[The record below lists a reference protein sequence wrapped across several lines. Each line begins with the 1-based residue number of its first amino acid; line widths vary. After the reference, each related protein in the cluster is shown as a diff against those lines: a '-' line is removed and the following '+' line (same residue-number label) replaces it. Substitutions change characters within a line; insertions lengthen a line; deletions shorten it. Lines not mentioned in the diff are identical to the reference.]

1 MGDITVSGPVTN
13 IDTQS
18 IVTALVNA
26 EQAPKQSQINKQ
38 TQTSTAQLSSI
49 GKIQAALDAFRGAM
63 DNMAKDA
70 SIGGLSATT
79 SDNNVSAITLG
90 AGASAGSYQ
99 LVVNQLATASK
110 VATQT
115 FAAGAKAVVNTG
127 TTSTTLEIS
136 QSGQSYGVSVPPGA
150 TLQQVR
156 DSINAQY
163 SSAGLSANILTD
175 ATGSRLVMTSTN
187 TGVGTDIT
195 LGGNSGLEAGT
206 SVVTVPQNAK
216 YTIDGTAQE
225 SKSNTLGDAISGVS
239 IKLTAV
245 SPLPAGSTDPLPP
258 GSTVTRLSST
268 ITIARSTDTLKS
280 SVKGFVDTYNA
291 LMTAINTE
299 TAVTTNADGSI
310 TSAALTGDATLR
322 TLTSAVRSELNAL
335 GGTGSLKS
343 LAQFGVN
350 TDQKTGKLSIDD
362 KLFGAAIATNPTDIG
377 GIFNGDKGLLA
388 RMKTATDSYALS
400 GTGVLATRTSTLS
413 ANIKDLQNQQ
423 DTLTARMAAL
433 KTSLTAKY
441 TTMNNLVAQLTSQ
454 RSSVMTTLNA
464 LNNPKTS

>member
-245 SPLPAGSTDPLPP
+245 SPLPAGSTDPLP
-258 GSTVTRLSST
+258 
-268 ITIARSTDTLKS
+268 
-280 SVKGFVDTYNA
+280 
-291 LMTAINTE
+291 
-299 TAVTTNADGSI
+299 
-310 TSAALTGDATLR
+310 
-322 TLTSAVRSELNAL
+322 
-335 GGTGSLKS
+335 
-343 LAQFGVN
+343 LAQP
-350 TDQKTGKLSIDD
+350 LR
-362 KLFGAAIATNPTDIG
+362 A
-377 GIFNGDKGLLA
+377 
-388 RMKTATDSYALS
+388 
-400 GTGVLATRTSTLS
+400 
-413 ANIKDLQNQQ
+413 
-423 DTLTARMAAL
+423 
-433 KTSLTAKY
+433 
-441 TTMNNLVAQLTSQ
+441 
-454 RSSVMTTLNA
+454 
-464 LNNPKTS
+464 

>member
-1 MGDITVSGPVTN
+1 MGDISVSGPVTN

-70 SIGGLSATT
+70 SIGGLTATV
-79 SDNNVSAITLG
+79 SDANVSSVTLG
-90 AGASAGSYQ
+90 AGASAGSYK

-110 VATQT
+110 IATQT
-115 FAAGAKAVVNTG
+115 YAKGANTVVNAG
-127 TTSTTLEIS
+127 TTAKSLTIS
-136 QSGQSYGVSVPPGA
+136 QSGQSYSVSVPPGS

-156 DSINAQY
+156 DSINAQL
-163 SSAGLSANILTD
+163 SSSGLSANILTD
-175 ATGSRLVMTSTN
+175 STGSRMVLTSTN
-187 TGVGTDIT
+187 TGAGTDIT
-195 LGGNSGLEAGT
+195 VGGNSGLEAGT
-206 SVVTVPQNAK
+206 SVVDSPPQNAK

-225 SKSNTLGDAISGVS
+225 SKSNTLSDAISGVS

-245 SPLPAGSTDPLPP
+245 SPLPTGATAGDPNAQR
-258 GSTVTRLSST
+258 VAST
-268 ITIARSTDTLKS
+268 ITVARSNDTLKS

-299 TAVTTNADGSI
+299 TAVTTNADGS
-310 TSAALTGDATLR
+310 TTPSALTGDATMR
-322 TLTSAVRSELNAL
+322 TLQSAIRTQLNAM
-335 GGTGSLKS
+335 GGTGALKS

-362 KLFGAAIATNPTDIG
+362 KIFSAAVLTNPTDIG
-377 GIFNGDKGLLA
+377 GIFNGDTGLLA
-388 RMKTATDSYALS
+388 RMKSATDSYALS
-400 GTGVLATRTSTLS
+400 GTGVLATRSSTLS
-413 ANIKDLQNQQ
+413 SNIKDLQTQQ
-423 DTLTARMAAL
+423 DALTTRMAAL
-433 KTSLTAKY
+433 KKTLTDKY

>member
-1 MGDITVSGPVTN
+1 MGDITVSGPVTGIN
-13 IDTQS
+13 TES

-49 GKIQAALDAFRGAM
+49 GKIQAALDAFRGAL

-70 SIGGLSATT
+70 SIGGLTATT
-79 SDNNVSAITLG
+79 SDSNVSTITLG
-90 AGASAGSYQ
+90 AGASAGSYL
-99 LVVNQLATASK
+99 LVVNQLATSSK

-115 FAAGAKAVVNTG
+115 YAKGASTVVNAG
-127 TTSTTLEIS
+127 TTSTKLEIS
-136 QSGQSYGVSVPPGA
+136 QSGQSYGVTVPPGA

-163 SSAGLSANILTD
+163 SSVGLSANILTD

-206 SVVTVPQNAK
+206 SVVTAPLNAK

-225 SKSNTLGDAISGVS
+225 SKSNTLTDAISGVS
-239 IKLTAV
+239 IKLTAL
-245 SPLPAGSTDPLPP
+245 SPLPTGDSDPKSPN
-258 GSTVTRLSST
+258 RIAST
-268 ITIARSTDTLKS
+268 ITVSRSNDTLKS

-299 TAVTTNADGSI
+299 TKITTNADGS
-310 TSAALTGDATLR
+310 TTPSALTGDATMR
-322 TLTSAVRSELNAL
+322 TLQSSLRAQMNAL
-335 GGTGSLKS
+335 AGTGTLKS

-350 TDQKTGKLSIDD
+350 TDSGTGKLSIDD
-362 KLFGAAIATNPTDIG
+362 KIFGAAILTNPTDIG
-377 GIFNGDKGLLA
+377 GIFNGDNGLLA

-400 GTGVLATRTSTLS
+400 NTGVLATRSSTLS
-413 ANIKDLQNQQ
+413 SNLKDLQNQQ

-464 LNNPKTS
+464 LNKSSSDS

>member
-1 MGDITVSGPVTN
+1 MGDISVSGPVTN
-13 IDTQS
+13 IDTQA

-70 SIGGLSATT
+70 SIGGLTATT
-79 SDNNVSAITLG
+79 SDATVSSVTLG

-110 VATQT
+110 IATQT
-115 FAAGAKAVVNTG
+115 YAGGAKTVVNKG
-127 TTSTTLEIS
+127 TTATSLTIS
-136 QSGQSYGVSVPPGA
+136 QSGQNYAVSVPPGA

-156 DSINAQY
+156 DSINAQL
-163 SSAGLSANILTD
+163 SSSGLSANILTD
-175 ATGSRLVMTSTN
+175 STGSRMVLTSTN

-195 LGGNSGLEAGT
+195 VGGNSGLEAGT
-206 SVVTVPQNAK
+206 SVVGSAPQNAK

-225 SKSNTLGDAISGVS
+225 SKSNTLTDAISGVS

-245 SPLPAGSTDPLPP
+245 SPLPTGVTDP
-258 GSTVTRLSST
+258 TAQRVAST
-268 ITIARSTDTLKS
+268 ITVARSNDTLKS

-299 TAVTTNADGSI
+299 TAVTTNADGST
-310 TSAALTGDATLR
+310 TSSALTGDATMR
-322 TLTSAVRSELNAL
+322 TLQSAIRTELNAM
-335 GGTGSLKS
+335 GGTGALKS

-362 KLFGAAIATNPTDIG
+362 KIFNAAVLTNPTDIG

-400 GTGVLATRTSTLS
+400 GTGILATRSTTLS
-413 ANIKDLQNQQ
+413 SNIKDLQTQQ

-433 KTSLTAKY
+433 KKTLTDKY

>member
-1 MGDITVSGPVTN
+1 MGDISVSGPVTG

-38 TQTSTAQLSSI
+38 SQTQTAQLSSI

-63 DNMAKDA
+63 DTMTKDA
-70 SIGGLSATT
+70 SIGGLTAATT
-79 SDNNVSAITLG
+79 DANVSTVTLG
-90 AGASAGSYQ
+90 SGASAGSYL

-110 VATQT
+110 IATQN
-115 FAAGAKAVVNTG
+115 FPGGAKSVVNSGSTA
-127 TTSTTLEIS
+127 TTLEIS

-175 ATGSRLVMTSTN
+175 ATGSRLVVTSTN
-187 TGVGTDIT
+187 TGAGTDIT
-195 LGGNSGLEAGT
+195 LGGNTGLEAGT
-206 SVVTVPQNAK
+206 TVVGGPPVNAK

-225 SKSNTLGDAISGVS
+225 SKSNTLTEAISGVT

-245 SPLPAGSTDPLPP
+245 SPLPSGVTDESKRIASTI
-258 GSTVTRLSST
+258 TVTRSN
-268 ITIARSTDTLKS
+268 DTLKS

-291 LMTAINTE
+291 LMTAIGTE
-299 TAVTTNADGSI
+299 TKVTTNADGST
-310 TSAALTGDATLR
+310 TSAALTGDATMRSLQSALR
-322 TLTSAVRSELNAL
+322 NELNSLA
-335 GGTGSLKS
+335 GSGTLKS

-350 TDQKTGKLSIDD
+350 TDQTTGKLSIDD
-362 KLFGAAIATNPTDIG
+362 KVFGAAIATNPTDIG
-377 GIFNGDKGLLA
+377 GIFNGDNGLLA

-400 GTGVLATRTSTLS
+400 GTGVLASRSSTLT
-413 ANIKDLQNQQ
+413 ANIKDLQVQQ
-423 DTLTARMAAL
+423 DSLTARMAAL

-441 TTMNNLVAQLTSQ
+441 TTMNSLVAQLTAQ

-464 LNNPKTS
+464 LNNPKTD

>member
-1 MGDITVSGPVTN
+1 MGDISVSGPVTG

-38 TQTSTAQLSSI
+38 SQTQTAQLSSI

-63 DNMAKDA
+63 DNMSKDA
-70 SIGGLSATT
+70 SIGGLAATT
-79 SDNNVSAITLG
+79 SDTNVSTITLG

-115 FAAGAKAVVNTG
+115 FKAGASTVVNTG

-163 SSAGLSANILTD
+163 SSVGLSANILTD
-175 ATGSRLVMTSTN
+175 STGSRLVMTSTN

-195 LGGNSGLEAGT
+195 MGGNSGLEVGT
-206 SVVTVPQNAK
+206 SVVTQPLNAQ

-225 SKSNTLGDAISGVS
+225 SKSNTLTDAISGVS

-245 SPLPAGSTDPLPP
+245 SPLPSGVTDPKAQR
-258 GSTVTRLSST
+258 VAST
-268 ITIARSTDTLKS
+268 ITIARNNDTLKS

-291 LMTAINTE
+291 LMTAIGTE
-299 TAVTTNADGSI
+299 TKVTSNPDGS
-310 TSAALTGDATLR
+310 TTPSALTGDATMRSLQQALR
-322 TLTSAVRSELNAL
+322 NEMNAL
-335 GGTGSLKS
+335 AGTGTLKS

-350 TDQKTGKLSIDD
+350 TDSSTGKLSIDD
-362 KLFGAAIATNPTDIG
+362 KVFGAAIATNPTDIG
-377 GIFNGDKGLLA
+377 GIFNGDNGLLA

-400 GTGVLATRTSTLS
+400 NTGVLATRSKTLS
-413 ANIKDLQNQQ
+413 TNLKDLQNQQ

-454 RSSVMTTLNA
+454 RSSVMSTLNA
-464 LNNPKTS
+464 LNKSNSDS

>member
-136 QSGQSYGVSVPPGA
+136 QSGKSYGVSVPPGA

-175 ATGSRLVMTSTN
+175 ATGSRLVMTSTS

-245 SPLPAGSTDPLPP
+245 SPLPAGVTEPLPT
-258 GSTVTRLSST
+258 GVTRLSST
-268 ITIARSTDTLKS
+268 ITIERSTDTLKS

-377 GIFNGDKGLLA
+377 GIFNGDTGLLA

-464 LNNPKTS
+464 LNNPKTN

>member
-1 MGDITVSGPVTN
+1 M
-13 IDTQS
+13 
-18 IVTALVNA
+18 
-26 EQAPKQSQINKQ
+26 
-38 TQTSTAQLSSI
+38 
-49 GKIQAALDAFRGAM
+49 
-63 DNMAKDA
+63 
-70 SIGGLSATT
+70 
-79 SDNNVSAITLG
+79 
-90 AGASAGSYQ
+90 
-99 LVVNQLATASK
+99 
-110 VATQT
+110 
-115 FAAGAKAVVNTG
+115 
-127 TTSTTLEIS
+127 
-136 QSGQSYGVSVPPGA
+136 
-150 TLQQVR
+150 QQVR

>member
-1 MGDITVSGPVTN
+1 MGDISVSGPVTG

-38 TQTSTAQLSSI
+38 TQTQTAQLSSI

-63 DNMAKDA
+63 DNMSKDA
-70 SIGGLSATT
+70 SIGGLAATT
-79 SDNNVSAITLG
+79 SDTNVSTITLG

-115 FAAGAKAVVNTG
+115 FKAGASTVVNTG

-163 SSAGLSANILTD
+163 SSVGLSANILTD
-175 ATGSRLVMTSTN
+175 STGSRLVMTSTN

-195 LGGNSGLEAGT
+195 MGGNSGLEVGT
-206 SVVTVPQNAK
+206 SVVTQPLNAQ

-225 SKSNTLGDAISGVS
+225 SKSNTLTDAISGVS

-245 SPLPAGSTDPLPP
+245 SPLPSGVTDPKAQR
-258 GSTVTRLSST
+258 VAST
-268 ITIARSTDTLKS
+268 ITIARNNDTLKS

-291 LMTAINTE
+291 LMTAIGTE
-299 TAVTTNADGSI
+299 TKVTSNPDGS
-310 TSAALTGDATLR
+310 TTPSALTGDATMRSLQQALR
-322 TLTSAVRSELNAL
+322 NEMNAL
-335 GGTGSLKS
+335 AGTGTLKS

-350 TDQKTGKLSIDD
+350 TDSSTGKLSIDD
-362 KLFGAAIATNPTDIG
+362 KVFGAAIATNPTDIG
-377 GIFNGDKGLLA
+377 GIFNGDNGLLA
-388 RMKTATDSYALS
+388 RMKSATDSYALS
-400 GTGVLATRTSTLS
+400 NTGVLATRSTTLS
-413 ANIKDLQNQQ
+413 TNLKDLQNQQ
-423 DTLTARMAAL
+423 DALTARMAAL

-454 RSSVMTTLNA
+454 RSSVMSTLNA
-464 LNNPKTS
+464 LNKSNSDS

>member
-1 MGDITVSGPVTN
+1 MGDISVSGPVTN
-13 IDTQS
+13 IDTQA

-70 SIGGLSATT
+70 SIGGLTATT
-79 SDNNVSAITLG
+79 SDATVSSVTLG

-110 VATQT
+110 IATQT
-115 FAAGAKAVVNTG
+115 YAGGAKTVVNKG
-127 TTSTTLEIS
+127 TTATSLTIS
-136 QSGQSYGVSVPPGA
+136 QSGQNYAVSVPPGA

-156 DSINAQY
+156 DSINAQL
-163 SSAGLSANILTD
+163 SSSGLSANILTD
-175 ATGSRLVMTSTN
+175 STGSRMVLTSTN

-195 LGGNSGLEAGT
+195 VGGNSGLEAGT
-206 SVVTVPQNAK
+206 SVVGSAPQNAK

-225 SKSNTLGDAISGVS
+225 SKSNTLTDAISGVS

-245 SPLPAGSTDPLPP
+245 SPLPAGVTDPSTP
-258 GSTVTRLSST
+258 GVQRVAST
-268 ITIARSTDTLKS
+268 ITVARSNDTLKS

-299 TAVTTNADGSI
+299 TAVTTNADGST
-310 TSAALTGDATLR
+310 TSSALTGDATMR
-322 TLTSAVRSELNAL
+322 TLQSAIRTELNAM
-335 GGTGSLKS
+335 GGTGALKS

-362 KLFGAAIATNPTDIG
+362 KIFNAAVLTNPTDIG

-400 GTGVLATRTSTLS
+400 GTGILATRSTTLS
-413 ANIKDLQNQQ
+413 SNIKDLQTQQ

-433 KTSLTAKY
+433 KKTLTDKY

>member
-1 MGDITVSGPVTN
+1 MGDITVSGPVTGIN
-13 IDTQS
+13 TES

-49 GKIQAALDAFRGAM
+49 GKIQAALDAFRGAL

-70 SIGGLSATT
+70 SIGGLTATT
-79 SDNNVSAITLG
+79 SDSNVSTITLG
-90 AGASAGSYQ
+90 AGASAGNYS
-99 LVVNQLATASK
+99 LVVNQLATSSK

-115 FAAGAKAVVNTG
+115 YAKGPSTVVNAG
-127 TTSTTLEIS
+127 TTSTKLEIS
-136 QSGQSYGVSVPPGA
+136 QSGQSYGVTVPPGA

-163 SSAGLSANILTD
+163 SSVGLSANILTD

-206 SVVTVPQNAK
+206 SVVTEPKNAK

-225 SKSNTLGDAISGVS
+225 SKSNTLTDAISGVS
-239 IKLTAV
+239 IKLTAL
-245 SPLPAGSTDPLPP
+245 SPLPSGVTDPNSPN
-258 GSTVTRLSST
+258 RIAST
-268 ITIARSTDTLKS
+268 ITVSRSNDTLKS

-299 TAVTTNADGSI
+299 TKITTNADGS
-310 TSAALTGDATLR
+310 TTPSALTGDATMR
-322 TLTSAVRSELNAL
+322 TLQSSLRAQMNAL
-335 GGTGSLKS
+335 AGTGTLKS

-350 TDQKTGKLSIDD
+350 TDSGTGKLSIDD
-362 KLFGAAIATNPTDIG
+362 KIFGAAILTNPTDIG
-377 GIFNGDKGLLA
+377 GIFNGDNGLLA

-400 GTGVLATRTSTLS
+400 NTGVLATRSSTLS
-413 ANIKDLQNQQ
+413 SNLKDLQNQQ

-464 LNNPKTS
+464 LNKSSSDS

>member
-1 MGDITVSGPVTN
+1 MGDISVSGPVTG

-38 TQTSTAQLSSI
+38 SQTQTAQLSSI

-63 DNMAKDA
+63 DTMTKDA
-70 SIGGLSATT
+70 SICGLTAATT
-79 SDNNVSAITLG
+79 DANVSTVTLG
-90 AGASAGSYQ
+90 SGASAGSYL

-110 VATQT
+110 IATQN
-115 FAAGAKAVVNTG
+115 FPGGAKSVVNSGSTA
-127 TTSTTLEIS
+127 TTLEIS

-175 ATGSRLVMTSTN
+175 ATGSRLVVTSTN
-187 TGVGTDIT
+187 TGAGTDIT
-195 LGGNSGLEAGT
+195 LGGNTGLEAGT
-206 SVVTVPQNAK
+206 TVVGGPPVNAK

-225 SKSNTLGDAISGVS
+225 SKSNTLTEAISGVT

-245 SPLPAGSTDPLPP
+245 SPLPSGVTDESKRIASTI
-258 GSTVTRLSST
+258 TVTRSN
-268 ITIARSTDTLKS
+268 DTLKS

-291 LMTAINTE
+291 LMTAIGTE
-299 TAVTTNADGSI
+299 TKVTTNADGST
-310 TSAALTGDATLR
+310 TSAALTGDATMRSLQSALR
-322 TLTSAVRSELNAL
+322 NELNSLA
-335 GGTGSLKS
+335 GSGTLKS

-350 TDQKTGKLSIDD
+350 TDQTTGKLSIDD
-362 KLFGAAIATNPTDIG
+362 KVFGAAIATNPTDIG
-377 GIFNGDKGLLA
+377 GIFNGDNGLLA

-400 GTGVLATRTSTLS
+400 GTGVLASRSSTLT
-413 ANIKDLQNQQ
+413 ANIKDLQVQQ
-423 DTLTARMAAL
+423 DSLTARMAAL

-441 TTMNNLVAQLTSQ
+441 TTMNSLVAQLTAQ

-464 LNNPKTS
+464 LNNPKTD

>member
-1 MGDITVSGPVTN
+1 MGDISVSGPVTG

-38 TQTSTAQLSSI
+38 SQTQTAQLSSI

-63 DNMAKDA
+63 DNMSKDA
-70 SIGGLSATT
+70 SIGGLAATT
-79 SDNNVSAITLG
+79 SDTNVSTITLG

-115 FAAGAKAVVNTG
+115 FKAGASTVVNTG

-163 SSAGLSANILTD
+163 SSVGLSANILTD
-175 ATGSRLVMTSTN
+175 STGSRLVMTSTN

-195 LGGNSGLEAGT
+195 MGGNSGLEVGT
-206 SVVTVPQNAK
+206 SVVTQPLNAQ

-225 SKSNTLGDAISGVS
+225 SKSNTLTDAISGVS

-245 SPLPAGSTDPLPP
+245 SPLPSGVTDPKAQR
-258 GSTVTRLSST
+258 VAST
-268 ITIARSTDTLKS
+268 ITIARNNDTLKS

-291 LMTAINTE
+291 LMTAIGTE
-299 TAVTTNADGSI
+299 TKVTSNPDGS
-310 TSAALTGDATLR
+310 TTPSALTGDATMRSLQQALR
-322 TLTSAVRSELNAL
+322 NEMNAL
-335 GGTGSLKS
+335 AGTGTLKS

-350 TDQKTGKLSIDD
+350 TDSSTGKLSIDD
-362 KLFGAAIATNPTDIG
+362 KVFGAAIATNPTDIG
-377 GIFNGDKGLLA
+377 GIFNGDNGLLA
-388 RMKTATDSYALS
+388 RMKSATDSYALS
-400 GTGVLATRTSTLS
+400 NTGVLATRSTTLS
-413 ANIKDLQNQQ
+413 TNLKDLQNQQ
-423 DTLTARMAAL
+423 DALTARMAAL

-454 RSSVMTTLNA
+454 RSSVMSTLNA
-464 LNNPKTS
+464 LNKSNSDS

>member
-1 MGDITVSGPVTN
+1 MGDISVSGPVTG
-13 IDTQS
+13 IDTQQ

-63 DNMAKDA
+63 DNMTKDA
-70 SIGGLSATT
+70 SIGGLTATT
-79 SDNNVSAITLG
+79 SDANVSTVTLG

-99 LVVNQLATASK
+99 LIVNQLATASK
-110 VATQT
+110 VATQNYPT
-115 FAAGAKAVVNTG
+115 GAKTVVNTG
-127 TTSTTLEIS
+127 TTATTLEIS

-187 TGVGTDIT
+187 TGAGTDIT
-195 LGGNSGLEAGT
+195 LGGNSGLQAGS
-206 SVVTVPQNAK
+206 SVVGDPPQNAK

-225 SKSNTLGDAISGVS
+225 SKSNTLTEAISGVS

-245 SPLPAGSTDPLPP
+245 SPLPAGVTGTLPDGMTRVASTI
-258 GSTVTRLSST
+258 TVTRSN
-268 ITIARSTDTLKS
+268 DTLKS

-291 LMTAINTE
+291 LMTAMNTE
-299 TAVTTNADGSI
+299 TAVTNNADGS
-310 TSAALTGDATLR
+310 TTRAALTGDATMRSLQ
-322 TLTSAVRSELNAL
+322 TALRSELNAL
-335 GGTGSLKS
+335 TGTGTLKS

-350 TDQKTGKLSIDD
+350 TDSGTGKLSIDD
-362 KLFGAAIATNPTDIG
+362 KVFGAAILTNPTDIG
-377 GIFNGDKGLLA
+377 GIFNGDNGLLA

-400 GTGVLATRTSTLS
+400 NTGVLATRSSTLS

-454 RSSVMTTLNA
+454 RSSVMSTLNA
-464 LNNPKTS
+464 LNKSSSDS

>member
-1 MGDITVSGPVTN
+1 MGDITVSGPVTGIN
-13 IDTQS
+13 TES

-38 TQTSTAQLSSI
+38 TQTQTAQLSSI
-49 GKIQAALDAFRGAM
+49 GKIQAALSAFRGAM

-70 SIGGLSATT
+70 SIGGLTAST
-79 SDNNVSAITLG
+79 SDTAVSSVTLG

-110 VATQT
+110 IATQN
-115 FAAGAKAVVNTG
+115 FAGGAKTVVNAGSTA
-127 TTSTTLEIS
+127 TTLEIS
-136 QSGQSYGVSVPPGA
+136 QSGQSYGVSVAPGA

-156 DSINAQY
+156 DSINSQY

-175 ATGSRLVMTSTN
+175 ATGSRLVVTSTN
-187 TGVGTDIT
+187 TGAGTDIT
-195 LGGNSGLEAGT
+195 LGGNSGLQTGT
-206 SVVTVPQNAK
+206 SVVGGAPQNAK

-225 SKSNTLGDAISGVS
+225 SKSNTLSDAISGVS

-245 SPLPAGSTDPLPP
+245 SPLPTGEQDTTKRIASTI
-258 GSTVTRLSST
+258 TVTRSN
-268 ITIARSTDTLKS
+268 DTLKS

-291 LMTAINTE
+291 LITAISTE
-299 TAVTTNADGSI
+299 TKVTTNPDGS
-310 TSAALTGDATLR
+310 TTPSALTGDATMRSLQ
-322 TLTSAVRSELNAL
+322 SALRSELNAL
-335 GGTGSLKS
+335 SGSGTLKS

-350 TDQKTGKLSIDD
+350 TDQTTGKLSIDD
-362 KLFGAAIATNPTDIG
+362 KIFSAAVASNPTDIG

-400 GTGVLATRTSTLS
+400 GTGVLATRSSTLS
-413 ANIKDLQNQQ
+413 DNLKDLQNQQ

-441 TTMNNLVAQLTSQ
+441 TTMNNLVAQLTNQ

-464 LNNPKTS
+464 LNKNNSDS

>member
-1 MGDITVSGPVTN
+1 MGDITVSGPVTGIN
-13 IDTQS
+13 TES

-38 TQTSTAQLSSI
+38 TQTQTAQLSSI

-70 SIGGLSATT
+70 SIGGLTATT
-79 SDNNVSAITLG
+79 SDANVSTVTLG
-90 AGASAGSYQ
+90 SGASAGSYQ
-99 LVVNQLATASK
+99 LVVSQLATASK
-110 VATQT
+110 VATQNY
-115 FAAGAKAVVNTG
+115 AGGAKTVVNTG
-127 TTSTTLEIS
+127 TTATTLEIS

-187 TGVGTDIT
+187 TGAGTDIT
-195 LGGNSGLEAGT
+195 LGGNSGLEVGT
-206 SVVTVPQNAK
+206 SVVGGAPQNAK
-216 YTIDGTAQE
+216 YTVDGTAQE
-225 SKSNTLGDAISGVS
+225 SKSNTLSDAISGVS

-245 SPLPAGSTDPLPP
+245 SPLPTGVTDESKRIASTI
-258 GSTVTRLSST
+258 TVTRSN
-268 ITIARSTDTLKS
+268 DTLKS

-291 LMTAINTE
+291 LMTAIGTE
-299 TAVTTNADGSI
+299 TKVTTNADGS
-310 TSAALTGDATLR
+310 TTPSALTGDATMRSLQQA
-322 TLTSAVRSELNAL
+322 LRSELNAL
-335 GGTGSLKS
+335 GGSGTLKS

-350 TDQKTGKLSIDD
+350 TDQTTGKLSIDD
-362 KLFGAAIATNPTDIG
+362 KIFSAAIATNPTDIG

-400 GTGVLATRTSTLS
+400 NTGVLATRSSTLTS
-413 ANIKDLQNQQ
+413 NLKDLQNQQ

-464 LNNPKTS
+464 LNKSNSDS

>member
-1 MGDITVSGPVTN
+1 MGDISVSGPVTG

-38 TQTSTAQLSSI
+38 TQTQTAQLSSI

-63 DNMAKDA
+63 DNMSKDA
-70 SIGGLSATT
+70 SIGGLAATT
-79 SDNNVSAITLG
+79 SDTNVSTITLG

-115 FAAGAKAVVNTG
+115 FKAGASTVVNTG

-163 SSAGLSANILTD
+163 SSVGLSANILTD
-175 ATGSRLVMTSTN
+175 STGSRLVMTSTN

-195 LGGNSGLEAGT
+195 MGGNSGLEVGT
-206 SVVTVPQNAK
+206 SVVTQPLNAQ

-225 SKSNTLGDAISGVS
+225 SKSNTLTDAISGVS

-245 SPLPAGSTDPLPP
+245 SPLPSGVTDPKALR
-258 GSTVTRLSST
+258 VAST
-268 ITIARSTDTLKS
+268 ITIARNNDTLKS

-291 LMTAINTE
+291 LMTAIGTE
-299 TAVTTNADGSI
+299 TKVTSNPDGS
-310 TSAALTGDATLR
+310 TTPSALTGDATMRSLQQALR
-322 TLTSAVRSELNAL
+322 NEMNAL
-335 GGTGSLKS
+335 AGTGTLKS

-350 TDQKTGKLSIDD
+350 TDSSTGKLSIDD
-362 KLFGAAIATNPTDIG
+362 KVFGAAIATNPTDIG
-377 GIFNGDKGLLA
+377 GIFNGDNGLLA
-388 RMKTATDSYALS
+388 RMKSATDSYALS
-400 GTGVLATRTSTLS
+400 NTGVLATRSTTLS
-413 ANIKDLQNQQ
+413 TNLKDLQNQQ
-423 DTLTARMAAL
+423 DALTARMAAL

-454 RSSVMTTLNA
+454 RSSVMSTLNA
-464 LNNPKTS
+464 LNKSNSDS

>member
-1 MGDITVSGPVTN
+1 MGDISVSGPVTG

-38 TQTSTAQLSSI
+38 SQTQTAQLSSI

-63 DNMAKDA
+63 DTMTKDA
-70 SIGGLSATT
+70 SIGGLTAATT
-79 SDNNVSAITLG
+79 DANVSTVTLG
-90 AGASAGSYQ
+90 SGASAGSYL

-110 VATQT
+110 IATQN
-115 FAAGAKAVVNTG
+115 FPGGAKSVVNSGSTA
-127 TTSTTLEIS
+127 TTLEIS

-175 ATGSRLVMTSTN
+175 ATGSRLVVTSTN
-187 TGVGTDIT
+187 TGAGTDIT
-195 LGGNSGLEAGT
+195 LGGNTGLEAGT
-206 SVVTVPQNAK
+206 TVVGGPPVNAK

-225 SKSNTLGDAISGVS
+225 SKSNTLTEAISGVT

-245 SPLPAGSTDPLPP
+245 SPLPSGVTDESKRIASTI
-258 GSTVTRLSST
+258 TVTRSN
-268 ITIARSTDTLKS
+268 DTLKS

-291 LMTAINTE
+291 LMTAIGTE
-299 TAVTTNADGSI
+299 TKVTTNADGST
-310 TSAALTGDATLR
+310 TSAALTGDATMRSLQSALR
-322 TLTSAVRSELNAL
+322 NELNSLA
-335 GGTGSLKS
+335 GSGTLKS

-350 TDQKTGKLSIDD
+350 TDQTTGKLSIDD
-362 KLFGAAIATNPTDIG
+362 KVFGAAIATNPTDIG
-377 GIFNGDKGLLA
+377 GIFNGDNGLLA

-400 GTGVLATRTSTLS
+400 GTGVLASRSSTLT
-413 ANIKDLQNQQ
+413 ANIKDLQVQQ
-423 DTLTARMAAL
+423 DSLTARMAAL

-441 TTMNNLVAQLTSQ
+441 TTMNSLVAQLTAQ

-464 LNNPKTS
+464 LNNPKTN

>member
-1 MGDITVSGPVTN
+1 MGDISVSGPVTG

-38 TQTSTAQLSSI
+38 TQTQTAQLSSI

-70 SIGGLSATT
+70 SIGGLTATT
-79 SDNNVSAITLG
+79 SDTNVSTVTLG

-110 VATQT
+110 ISTQNYPG
-115 FAAGAKAVVNTG
+115 GAKSVVNSGSTA
-127 TTSTTLEIS
+127 TTLEIS

-175 ATGSRLVMTSTN
+175 STGSRLVVTSSN
-187 TGVGTDIT
+187 TGAGTDIT
-195 LGGNSGLEAGT
+195 LSGNTGLEANT
-206 SVVTVPQNAK
+206 TVVGGPPVNAK
-216 YTIDGTAQE
+216 YTIDGAAQE
-225 SKSNTLGDAISGVS
+225 SKSNTLSDAISGVS
-239 IKLTAV
+239 IKLTAL
-245 SPLPAGSTDPLPP
+245 SPLPSGVTDESKRIASTI
-258 GSTVTRLSST
+258 TVTRSNDS
-268 ITIARSTDTLKS
+268 LKS

-291 LMTAINTE
+291 LITAITNE
-299 TAVTTNADGSI
+299 TKVTTNADGS
-310 TSAALTGDATLR
+310 TTPSALTGDATMRSLQ
-322 TLTSAVRSELNAL
+322 TALRSELNAL
-335 GGTGSLKS
+335 ASGTLKS

-350 TDQKTGKLSIDD
+350 TDQTTGKLSIDD
-362 KLFGAAIATNPTDIG
+362 KLFSAAIATNPTDIG
-377 GIFNGDKGLLA
+377 GIFNGDKGLLS

-400 GTGVLATRTSTLS
+400 NTGVLASRSKTLTT
-413 ANIKDLQNQQ
+413 NLKDLQTQQ
-423 DTLTARMAAL
+423 DDLTSRMAAL

-441 TTMNNLVAQLTSQ
+441 TTMNNLVAQLTNQ

-464 LNNPKTS
+464 LNKSNSSS

>member
-1 MGDITVSGPVTN
+1 MGDISVSGPVTG

-38 TQTSTAQLSSI
+38 SQTQTAQLSSI

-63 DNMAKDA
+63 DTMTKDA
-70 SIGGLSATT
+70 SIGGLTAATT
-79 SDNNVSAITLG
+79 DANVSTVTLG
-90 AGASAGSYQ
+90 AGASAGSYL

-110 VATQT
+110 IATQN
-115 FAAGAKAVVNTG
+115 FAGGAKSVVNSGSTA
-127 TTSTTLEIS
+127 TTLEIS
-136 QSGQSYGVSVPPGA
+136 QSGKSYGVSVPPGA

-175 ATGSRLVMTSTN
+175 ATGSRLVVTSTN
-187 TGVGTDIT
+187 TGAGTDIT
-195 LGGNSGLEAGT
+195 LGGNTGLEAGT
-206 SVVTVPQNAK
+206 TVVGGPPVNAK

-225 SKSNTLGDAISGVS
+225 SKSNTLTEAISGVT

-245 SPLPAGSTDPLPP
+245 SALPTGVSDESKRIASTI
-258 GSTVTRLSST
+258 TVTRSN
-268 ITIARSTDTLKS
+268 DTLKS

-291 LMTAINTE
+291 LMTAIGTE
-299 TAVTTNADGSI
+299 TKVTTNADGST
-310 TSAALTGDATLR
+310 TSAALTGDATMRSLQSALR
-322 TLTSAVRSELNAL
+322 NELNSLA
-335 GGTGSLKS
+335 GSGTLKS

-350 TDQKTGKLSIDD
+350 TDQTTGKLSIDD
-362 KLFGAAIATNPTDIG
+362 KVFGAAIATNPTDIG
-377 GIFNGDKGLLA
+377 GIFNGDNGLLA

-400 GTGVLATRTSTLS
+400 GTGVLASRSSTLT
-413 ANIKDLQNQQ
+413 ANIKDLQVQQ
-423 DTLTARMAAL
+423 DSLTARMAAL

-441 TTMNNLVAQLTSQ
+441 TTMNSLVAQLTAQ

-464 LNNPKTS
+464 LNNPKTD

>member
-1 MGDITVSGPVTN
+1 MGDITVSGPVTGIN
-13 IDTQS
+13 TES

-38 TQTSTAQLSSI
+38 TQTQTAQLSSI

-63 DNMAKDA
+63 DNMSKDA

-79 SDNNVSAITLG
+79 SDTNVSTITLG

-115 FAAGAKAVVNTG
+115 FKTGASTVVNTG

-163 SSAGLSANILTD
+163 SSIGLSANILTD
-175 ATGSRLVMTSTN
+175 STGSRLVMTSTN

-195 LGGNSGLEAGT
+195 MGGNSGLEVGT
-206 SVVTVPQNAK
+206 SVVTQPLNAQ

-225 SKSNTLGDAISGVS
+225 SKSNTLTDAISGVS

-245 SPLPAGSTDPLPP
+245 SPLPSGVTDPKAQR
-258 GSTVTRLSST
+258 VAST
-268 ITIARSTDTLKS
+268 ITIARNNDTLKS

-291 LMTAINTE
+291 LMTAIGTE
-299 TAVTTNADGSI
+299 TKITTNPDGS
-310 TSAALTGDATLR
+310 TTPSALTGDATMRSLQQA
-322 TLTSAVRSELNAL
+322 LRSELNAL
-335 GGTGSLKS
+335 GGSGTLKS

-350 TDQKTGKLSIDD
+350 TDSGTGKLSIND
-362 KLFGAAIATNPTDIG
+362 KIFSAAIATNPTDIG
-377 GIFNGDKGLLA
+377 GIFNGDSGLLA

-400 GTGVLATRTSTLS
+400 NTGVLATRSTTLS
-413 ANIKDLQNQQ
+413 NNLKDLQSQQ

-464 LNNPKTS
+464 LNKSNSDS